1 MEVRQDFKE
10 NMMSMGRS
18 IKKIYP
24 TGDKIKVWTNNSGLS
39 AGMLN
44 KEESLAVPFLSFY
57 TRNSGGY
64 ILKISK
70 EELEK
75 NKILLEIE

>member
-1 MEVRQDFKE
+1 
-10 NMMSMGRS
+10 MGRS

-39 AGMLN
+39 AGIIN
-44 KEESLAVPFLSFY
+44 QGESLAIPFLSFY